1 MKGKIVEGLQKALV
15 KVSINSIGRS
25 IPATMYER
33 EIPKEVLKKFEDG
46 NKEMKG

>member
-1 MKGKIVEGLQKALV
+1 MKEKFVEGLQKALV
-15 KVSINSIGRS
+15 KVSLNSVGRS

-46 NKEMKG
+46 SKEKN